1 MSIGSTI
8 KRLRREKD
16 ITQEQL
22 AEYLGITSRAISQ
35 WECDRTSPDISQ
47 IPALCHIFDV
57 TSDTL
62 LGIDIE
68 KSNEAIND
76 YIDKANSYT
85 WQGDFKSSLEVLRE
99 AHRKFP
105 RSYSIMVLLA
115 DAIVFANGCKCSKDL
130 DEVVTLCN
138 RVLAECT
145 ESIRRY
151 EALSTLGRAYE
162 DAGKREELLKIANEM
177 PNICFCR
184 EDFMRYRW
192 RGGVEFEY
200 LRGYMDYLHGRLVET
215 LGIAAIYRNDCN
227 DGYICSTEDRI
238 CILKT
243 AVSLLD
249 LFFPDGDYQF
259 KAQFGAKACR
269 NLCKIYLENRDNEE
283 AWRWVEREADF
294 TIHMDTYNFDEPHTS
309 PIFCRI
315 IDGGWVA
322 DKQGNHGQRML
333 NWLTTDDECAVLRS
347 DARYEALVNRLKEVA
362 KNLK

>member
-47 IPALCHIFDV
+47 IPVLCNIFDV
-57 TSDTL
+57 TSDML
-62 LGIDIE
+62 LGINIE
-68 KSNEAIND
+68 KNNEAINN
-76 YIDKANSYT
+76 YIDKANGYT
-85 WQGDFKSSLEVLRE
+85 MQGDFQSSLEVLRE
-99 AHRKFP
+99 ANRKFP
-105 RSYSIMVLLA
+105 KSYSIMVLLA
-115 DAIVFANGCKCSKDL
+115 DAIVFANKCENNKDY
-130 DEVVTLCN
+130 DEVIMLCN

-145 ESIRRY
+145 DSIRRY
-151 EALSTLGRAYE
+151 EALSTLGRAY
-162 DAGKREELLKIANEM
+162 DFAGKQEELLKIANEM

-192 RGGVEFEY
+192 RGETEFEY
-200 LRGYMDYLHGRLVET
+200 LRAYMDYLHGRLVET
-215 LGIAAIYRNDCN
+215 LIISSNQRNDRN
-227 DGYICSTEDRI
+227 DGYIFSTEDRI
-238 CILKT
+238 CALKT

-269 NLCKIYLENRDNEE
+269 KLCKIYLENKDNEE
-283 AWRWVEREADF
+283 AWHWLEREADY
-294 TIHMDTYNFDEPHTS
+294 TVHMDTYDFDKPHTS
-309 PIFCRI
+309 PIFRRI

-322 DKQGNHGQRML
+322 DKQGNHTQRML
-333 NWLTTDDECAVLRS
+333 NWLNTDAAQLLRT
-347 DARYEALVNRLKEVA
+347 DARYEALVNRLKKVA
-362 KNLK
+362 PRD

>member
-105 RSYSIMVLLA
+105 RSYSIMMLLA
-115 DAIVFANGCKCSKDL
+115 DSILFGNCDKGNKDY
-130 DEVVTLCN
+130 DEVITLCN

-145 ESIRRY
+145 DSIRRY
-151 EALSTLGRAYE
+151 EALQTLGNVY
-162 DAGKREELLKIANEM
+162 DKAGKREELLKIANEM

-192 RGGVEFEY
+192 RGEAEIEN
-200 LRGYMDYLHGRLVET
+200 LMAYMDYLHGRLVET
-215 LGIAAIYRNDCN
+215 LGIAAAQRNDQN
-227 DGYICSTEDRI
+227 GYIYSTEDRI
-238 CILKT
+238 FILKT

-259 KAQFGAKACR
+259 KAQLGAKACR
-269 NLCKIYLENRDNEE
+269 SLCNIYLEIGDNEE
-283 AWRWVEREADF
+283 AWHWLEREADF
-294 TIHMDTYNFDEPHTS
+294 TIHMDTYDFDKPHTS
-309 PIFCRI
+309 PIFRRI
-315 IDGGWVA
+315 IDGAWVA
-322 DKQGNHGQRML
+322 DKQGSHTQRMI
-333 NWLTTDDECAVLRS
+333 NWLTS
-347 DARYEALVNRLKEVA
+347 DAASALHSYARYEALVNRLKVVA

>member
-85 WQGDFKSSLEVLRE
+85 WRGDFKSSLEVLRE

-105 RSYSIMVLLA
+105 RSYSIMTLLA
-115 DAIVFANGCKCSKDL
+115 DSILFGNCDKGNKDY
-130 DEVVTLCN
+130 DEVITLCN

-145 ESIRRY
+145 DSIRRY
-151 EALSTLGRAYE
+151 EALQTLGIVYDE
-162 DAGKREELLKIANEM
+162 AGKREELLKIANEM
-177 PNICFCR
+177 PNIYFCR

-192 RGGVEFEY
+192 RGEADFEY
-200 LRGYMDYLHGRLVET
+200 LRAYMDYLHGRLVET
-215 LGIAAIYRNDCN
+215 LGIAAAQRNDQN
-227 DGYICSTEDRI
+227 GYIYSTEDRI
-238 CILKT
+238 YIYKT
-243 AVSLLD
+243 EVSLLD

-294 TIHMDTYNFDEPHTS
+294 TIHMDTYDFDKPHTS

-322 DKQGNHGQRML
+322 DKQGNHAQRML
-333 NWLTTDDECAVLRS
+333 NWLTTADECAVLRS
-347 DARYEALVNRLKEVA
+347 DARYEALVNRLKVVA
-362 KNLK
+362 KKLK